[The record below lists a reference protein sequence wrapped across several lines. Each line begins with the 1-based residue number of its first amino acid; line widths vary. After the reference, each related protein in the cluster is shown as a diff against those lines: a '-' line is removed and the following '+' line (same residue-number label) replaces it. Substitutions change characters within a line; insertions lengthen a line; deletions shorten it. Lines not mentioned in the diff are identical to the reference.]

1 MLNFSFKQ
9 DNNTNSLLC
18 IVGDYKINVNE
29 CLPPTLI
36 FDEKFPAS
44 CLVCIF
50 LLVILLTTT
59 IFIDDLKD
67 SINDIYIKKDQK
79 LKYVLYNEINDN
91 KKKKEDE
98 KKSKEV
104 NTKQQ
109 QQQKQQQKKKKKN
122 KKNQKKKKKKKQITK
137 KIIITKKKKTE
148 KKKKKKKT
156 TKTTTKKKKTK

>member
-67 SINDIYIKKDQK
+67 SINNIYIKKDQK
-79 LKYVLYNEINDN
+79 LNYVLYNEINDN

-98 KKSKEV
+98 KKYKEV
-104 NTKQQ
+104 NTKKQ
-109 QQQKQQQKKKKKN
+109 QQQKQQQ
-122 KKNQKKKKKKKQITK
+122 QKKKKKKKNQN
-137 KIIITKKKKTE
+137 KKKKYEE
-148 KKKKKKKT
+148 KN
-156 TKTTTKKKKTK
+156 TKKVNTKKQHEQKQK

>member
-91 KKKKEDE
+91 TEKEEEEEKKELPDE
-98 KKSKEV
+98 E
-104 NTKQQ
+104 
-109 QQQKQQQKKKKKN
+109 QQQKEKTQKEIN
-122 KKNQKKKKKKKQITK
+122 D
-137 KIIITKKKKTE
+137 E
-148 KKKKKKKT
+148 H
-156 TKTTTKKKKTK
+156 